1 LLIYIYIYIY
11 SQVYP
16 DVSHTLAGV
25 KGHLYLSMEQFLEDC
40 FQKQVPADM
49 KAGLGSGGSGGMY

>member
-1 LLIYIYIYIY
+1 
-11 SQVYP
+11 
-16 DVSHTLAGV
+16 LAGV

-49 KAGLGSGGSGGMY
+49 KAGLSSGGSGGMY

>member
-1 LLIYIYIYIY
+1 VYIY

-49 KAGLGSGGSGGMY
+49 KAGLSSGGSGGMY